1 VYYLELVHVQVS
13 VLVLVKKSE
22 SIGEKGDSCGRE
34 RVGVSVGSVGPDL
47 LLHQF
52 EEVVQVHFAEFFNF
66 CLKNLDPFKILTG
79 SVALHDLAEFFRVGF
94 LTKSAEN
101 KIKLG
106 N

>member
-1 VYYLELVHVQVS
+1 MYYLELV
-13 VLVLVKKSE
+13 KKSE
-22 SIGEKGDSCGRE
+22 IIGEKSGSCGRE
-34 RVGVSVGSVGPDL
+34 RIGISVGGVGPDL

-52 EEVVQVHFAEFFNF
+52 QKVVQVHFAEFFNF

-94 LTKSAEN
+94 LAKSAEN